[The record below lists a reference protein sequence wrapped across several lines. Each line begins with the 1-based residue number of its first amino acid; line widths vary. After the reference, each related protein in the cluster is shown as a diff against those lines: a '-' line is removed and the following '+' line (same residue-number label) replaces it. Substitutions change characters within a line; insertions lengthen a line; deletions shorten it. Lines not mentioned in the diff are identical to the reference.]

1 MRSRIVLTL
10 TAVLVLAPIAACGDR
25 EEGQQLC
32 LTESTVQQWER
43 SPGSPDDLWRMI
55 RAVKVRT
62 DRDCDAPLPGGS
74 GEDLCVTGDLAM
86 DAVYSPQSRRKELA
100 QRIVADLLIAGQM
113 HSEDDICVSRWT
125 ITSRGD
131 QV

>member
-1 MRSRIVLTL
+1 M
-10 TAVLVLAPIAACGDR
+10 
-25 EEGQQLC
+25 
-32 LTESTVQQWER
+32 TESTVQQWER
-43 SPGSPDDLWRMI
+43 SPGSADDLWRMI

-62 DRDCDAPLPGGS
+62 DQGCDAPLPGGP
-74 GEDLCVTGDLAM
+74 GGYLCVTGGLAM
-86 DAVYSPQSRRKELA
+86 NAVYSPQSRRKELA
-100 QRIVADLLIAGQM
+100 QRIVADLLIAEQM